1 MAWSENAAESL
12 AETFDGA
19 LGAPGAVV
27 AAACIDDAGTAIVMR
42 PGDTPADGRFEIGS
56 VTKTMTATLL
66 ALLEADDLLRLDDEV
81 GRWLSAGANGGIT
94 LRQLVTHTSGLPR
107 LAPNM
112 KLPPADPLNPWAGF
126 GFPQAE
132 EGLRQ
137 AVLAP
142 NAPWLYSNLGYHL
155 LGLVLERASG
165 LSYQLL
171 AASRLFEPL
180 AMTCSGV
187 EMADLPSGAGGI
199 RLPGHALGGE
209 VPHWDQPLGAGGVE
223 ATIGDLATYASAC
236 LHPPATPLGAALT
249 AALTPQLPAVDG
261 QRQALGWRVRDN
273 GIRGH
278 GGGTGGFSAAVLID
292 QGRGRAVAMLASA
305 ADCGPALGQAA
316 LLALAGDDPR
326 TARPEPAGPEW
337 DERAREIVRL
347 LIDGRT
353 ADVHARTTDDFKAQ
367 VPAERLE
374 RVWRDRT
381 RDLGPAGDTTVV
393 CRRPAG
399 RVVADVRITF
409 GNGPLSL
416 RMAFEPSGAIAGLRI
431 LPPQEEPPPPSV

>member
-1 MAWSENAAESL
+1 MAWSENAAEPL
-12 AETFDGA
+12 AETFGGA

-27 AAACIDDAGTAIVMR
+27 AAACIDEDGTAIALR
-42 PGDTPADGRFEIGS
+42 PGETPADGRFEIGS

-66 ALLEADDLLRLDDEV
+66 ALLAADGMLRLDDEV
-81 GRWLSAGANGGIT
+81 GRWLSAGPNGGIT
-94 LRQLVTHTSGLPR
+94 LRQLATHTSGLPR

-112 KLPPADPLNPWAGF
+112 ARPPADPLNPWAGF
-126 GFPQAE
+126 GFQQAE

-137 AVLAP
+137 AVVAAD
-142 NAPWLYSNLGYHL
+142 APWLYSNLGYHL

-171 AASRLFEPL
+171 VASRLLEPL

-187 EMADLPSGAGGI
+187 ETAGFKSGAGGI

-223 ATIGDLATYASAC
+223 ATIGDLAKYASAC
-236 LHPPATPLGAALT
+236 LHPPGTPLGAAIT
-249 AALTPQLPAVDG
+249 AALTPRLPIADG
-261 QRQALGWRVRDN
+261 RQQALGWHVRDD
-273 GIRGH
+273 GIRSH

-292 QGRGRAVAMLASA
+292 PGRGRAVAILASA
-305 ADCGPALGQAA
+305 ADYGPALGQAA

-337 DERAREIVRL
+337 DERAREIIRL

-353 ADVHARTTDDFKAQ
+353 ADVHARTTGDFQAQ
-367 VPAERLE
+367 VPAERLD
-374 RVWRDRT
+374 RIWRDRT
-381 RDLGPAGDTTVV
+381 CDLGPAGEVTVV

-399 RVVADVRITF
+399 RIVADVRIAF
-409 GNGPLSL
+409 GNGPLAL
-416 RMAFEPSGAIAGLRI
+416 RMAFEPSGAIGGLRI
-431 LPPQEEPPPPSV
+431 FPPSEEPPPLPE